1 MYVHASNVWKLISQ
15 IYGYKRLYILS
26 VVKFFLIGAH
36 TQAERIKF
44 LNMSGSGIV
53 VINDLTM

>member
-26 VVKFFLIGAH
+26 VVKLFLIGAH
-36 TQAERIKF
+36 TQAERI
-44 LNMSGSGIV
+44 NMSGSGIV